1 MKTIIITAL
10 FLGLLAFTACS
21 KKSSSNKENSTKF
34 PDNIAS
40 TWNRTAVGGP
50 GDTTTDSNTGQKW
63 VADIVILTSSEAAKL
78 PGLIQAV
85 PKQLQDDFAVKF
97 KKFMDKDHSPEFAMY
112 STSQPIMNTQEY
124 KDFSKFC
131 ADSKDAIL
139 SLTMGYLF
147 NDEDGKISSTSRW
160 GMDVCTEGR
169 FDDLKK
175 EVADERLANQY
186 TEDGKYRIYYTPVSL
201 QRRLAKKILNQ

>member
-1 MKTIIITAL
+1 ML
-10 FLGLLAFTACS
+10 LLALISITACS
-21 KKSSSNKENSTKF
+21 KSPADKDNGKF
-34 PDNIAS
+34 PDNIDG
-40 TWNRTAVGGP
+40 TWSRTAVGSP

-63 VADIVILTSSEAAKL
+63 VADIVILTSAEAAKL
-78 PGLIQAV
+78 QGLIQAV
-85 PKQLQDDFAVKF
+85 PKQFQNDFAVKF

-112 STSQPIMNTQEY
+112 STSLQIMNTQEY
-124 KDFSKFC
+124 KDFYTFC
-131 ADSKDAIL
+131 TDNKDVIL

-147 NDEDGKISSTSRW
+147 NDKDGKISSTSRW
-160 GMDVCTEGR
+160 GMDISTENKY
-169 FDDLKK
+169 DDLKK